1 MKSSEKCFLEIL
13 NSIHTVKKE
22 KDRGESKYRSIIS
35 WSKCRNFNGIDYYL
49 EGNIDIEEDIS
60 MYYFLSNKRSGIYLI
75 KENIEN
81 DINKLQYNLLVYV
94 ECLFKTYS
102 LDTFIN
108 NLVNRN

>member
-13 NSIHTVKKE
+13 NSIDSLKKE
-22 KDRGESKYRSIIS
+22 KDNGESKYKSIIS

-49 EGNIDIEEDIS
+49 EGTIDIGEDIY
-60 MYYFLSNKRSGIYLI
+60 MYYFLSNKRSSIYLI
-75 KENIEN
+75 KEHIEN

-94 ECLFKTYS
+94 EYLFKTYS